1 MSFSLLAVV
10 GPTASGKTA
19 LALELAAALEN
30 SGQPVEIIN
39 ADAMQLYAGM
49 DIGTAKLSIAERSN
63 PPHHLFDILT
73 PAQEMT
79 AVEYQRVARET
90 CLEIIARG
98 KLPIFV
104 GGSMFYL
111 AAALDQLD
119 FAPTDV
125 QVRLRLEQESA
136 SAGALA
142 MHERLRKLD
151 PVTAD
156 KIPAQNVRRV
166 IRALEVIEIT
176 GESYASTL
184 PEPRYWKPALQI
196 GLAVDREELKRR
208 ILLRVE
214 AMWQQG
220 ITREV
225 EQLLAQ
231 GELGKTARMAIG
243 YKQAIAQLNGELSQ
257 AEAMAETVAL
267 TNRYARRQMSW
278 FRRDKRIGWI
288 SANEPLI
295 PQAMNLI
302 RLGA

>member
-90 CLEIIARG
+90 CLEIMARG

-184 PEPRYWKPALQI
+184 PEPRYWKPALQV

-295 PQAMNLI
+295 PQALNLI

>member
-184 PEPRYWKPALQI
+184 PEPIYWKPALQI

-257 AEAMAETVAL
+257 AEAMAETVSL

-295 PQAMNLI
+295 PQALNLI

>member
-119 FAPTDV
+119 FAPTNV

-184 PEPRYWKPALQI
+184 PEPRYWKPALQV

-295 PQAMNLI
+295 PQALNLI

>member
-1 MSFSLLAVV
+1 VSFSLLAVV

-184 PEPRYWKPALQI
+184 PEPRYWKPALQV

-295 PQAMNLI
+295 PQALNLI

>member
-19 LALELAAALEN
+19 LALELAAALEH

-90 CLEIIARG
+90 CLGIVARG

-295 PQAMNLI
+295 PQALNLI

>member
-90 CLEIIARG
+90 CLEIIGRG

-267 TNRYARRQMSW
+267 TNRYGRRQMSW

-295 PQAMNLI
+295 PQALNLI

>member
-184 PEPRYWKPALQI
+184 PEPRYWKPALQV

-295 PQAMNLI
+295 PQALNLI

>member
-1 MSFSLLAVV
+1 
-10 GPTASGKTA
+10 
-19 LALELAAALEN
+19 
-30 SGQPVEIIN
+30 
-39 ADAMQLYAGM
+39 M

-90 CLEIIARG
+90 CLEIMARG

-136 SAGALA
+136 SAGELA

-295 PQAMNLI
+295 PQALNLI

>member
-1 MSFSLLAVV
+1 VSFSLLAVV
-10 GPTASGKTA
+10 GPTASGKTS

-49 DIGTAKLSIAERSN
+49 DIGTAKLSIAERSSPN
-63 PPHHLFDILT
+63 HHLFDILT

-90 CLEIIARG
+90 CLEIIGRG
-98 KLPIFV
+98 KLPMFV

-119 FAPTDV
+119 FAPTDGE
-125 QVRLRLEQESA
+125 VRLRLEQEFS
-136 SAGALA
+136 SAGALV

-196 GLAVDREELKRR
+196 GLAVEREELKRR

-214 AMWQQG
+214 AMWRQG
-220 ITREV
+220 IVDEV
-225 EQLLAQ
+225 HQLLKQ
-231 GELGKTARMAIG
+231 GEFSKTAKMAIG
-243 YKQAIAQLNGELSQ
+243 YKQAIDQLNGELTQ

-288 SANEPLI
+288 SDNEPLI

>member
-295 PQAMNLI
+295 PQALNLI

>member
-1 MSFSLLAVV
+1 
-10 GPTASGKTA
+10 
-19 LALELAAALEN
+19 
-30 SGQPVEIIN
+30 
-39 ADAMQLYAGM
+39 
-49 DIGTAKLSIAERSN
+49 
-63 PPHHLFDILT
+63 
-73 PAQEMT
+73 MT

-136 SAGALA
+136 SAGTLA

-184 PEPRYWKPALQI
+184 PEPRYWKPALQV

-257 AEAMAETVAL
+257 AAAMAETVAL

-295 PQAMNLI
+295 PQALNLI

>member
-288 SANEPLI
+288 SANESLI
-295 PQAMNLI
+295 AQAMNLI

>member
-1 MSFSLLAVV
+1 VSFSLLAVV
-10 GPTASGKTA
+10 GPTASGKTD

-49 DIGTAKLSIAERSN
+49 DIGTAKLSISERSN

-90 CLEIIARG
+90 CLEIIGRG

-119 FAPTDV
+119 FAPTDGE
-125 QVRLRLEQESA
+125 VRLRLEQEYS
-136 SAGALA
+136 SAGALV

-176 GESYASTL
+176 GERYASTL

-288 SANEPLI
+288 SATEPLI
-295 PQAMNLI
+295 PQALNLI